1 MNRPAFWV
9 LYDYGQGGLWA
20 ILHADSAGQVRA
32 RYPQLQ
38 VFDGPPPSLDAA
50 AVESIRRQGARD
62 IDDPPSGWLA
72 ELPPPDAGGGQ
83 PSAG

>member
-1 MNRPAFWV
+1 MSRPTFWV

-20 ILHADSAGQVRA
+20 IIHADSAEQIRA

-38 VFDGPPPSLDAA
+38 VFGDPPRSLDAA
-50 AVESIRRQGARD
+50 VMESIRRQGARD
-62 IDDPPSGWLA
+62 IDDPPTDWMADLPQPA
-72 ELPPPDAGGGQ
+72 EGGGA